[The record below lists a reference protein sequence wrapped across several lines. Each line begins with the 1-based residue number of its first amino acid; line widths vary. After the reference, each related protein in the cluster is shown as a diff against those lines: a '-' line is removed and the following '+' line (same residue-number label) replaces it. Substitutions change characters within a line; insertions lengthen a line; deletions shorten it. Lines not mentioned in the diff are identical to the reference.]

1 MEHERVPVLVVGG
14 GYAGLSAATLL
25 AWREVPVM
33 LVERRPGT
41 SIQPKSFGVNPRAV
55 ELLRPVPGLEE
66 QLSQVWTGIGV
77 SPHMITSDAPP
88 FQADI
93 TPVAPVGAPQTE
105 IERVLRAK
113 AEELGADLCFS
124 TELISLEQDDDG
136 VTALL
141 RTRGVERVVRADYVV
156 AADGYESPLR
166 QLMNVPT
173 SGKGELG
180 RTCSIMF
187 DADLTGLVSDRETT
201 LRHLRNDLFTGAI
214 VTGCGVGA
222 HVLGVNYSDEDTEA
236 DFTDE
241 RCVDL
246 VRAAVGRPGLD
257 VQILDKTT
265 FPVAHLL
272 ADTYHCGRVFFAGDA
287 AHTMPPTGGQAGSLA
302 LQDGCD
308 LAWRLWLVLTGQ
320 ASPSFLDTY
329 DAERRP
335 IGTLT
340 ATAQLAGFGAHTPL
354 TARVAT
360 FGALTPPT
368 SQPTTFGASAPPTV
382 RVGYPEPM
390 QDPASALVAHRYH
403 SAAILTEP
411 DDDRSILEN
420 PRIPTGRPGSRAPHV
435 VLDWDGQPMSTIDL
449 FGSGFVLMADKQ
461 GGQVW
466 TDAGRLVKE
475 RLGVQLTR
483 LLVDEELM
491 DVEGR
496 FRQRYG
502 VRGGGAV
509 LVRPD
514 GYVAWRSPAP
524 TPEPAATLER
534 VLRQILSR

>member
-41 SIQPKSFGVNPRAV
+41 SVQPKTFGASPRAV

-77 SPHMITSDAPP
+77 NMRADSHMITSNDTERAA
-88 FQADI
+88 QAFLTDI
-93 TPVAPVGAPQTE
+93 TPAAPVGAPQTE

-113 AEELGADLCFS
+113 AEELGAELCFS

-136 VTALL
+136 VTAVL
-141 RTRGVERVVRADYVV
+141 RTKGVERVVRTDYVV
-156 AADGYESPLR
+156 AADGYESPVR
-166 QLMNVPT
+166 RLMNVPT

-187 DADLTGLVSDRETT
+187 DADLTGLVSDGETT
-201 LRHLRNDLFTGAI
+201 LWHLRNDLFAGAI
-214 VTGCGVGA
+214 VTGCGAGA

-272 ADTYHCGRVFFAGDA
+272 ADTYRCGRVFFAGDA

-320 ASPSFLDTY
+320 AGPSFLDTY

-340 ATAQLAGFGAHTPL
+340 ATAQLAGFGAHTP
-354 TARVAT
+354 
-360 FGALTPPT
+360 
-368 SQPTTFGASAPPTV
+368 PTTHAADYDDHMPPAA

-390 QDPASALVAHRYH
+390 QDPASALVSHRYH

-420 PRIPTGRPGSRAPHV
+420 PRTQTGRPGSRAPHV

-491 DVEGR
+491 DVEGC

-514 GYVAWRSPAP
+514 GYVAWRSPQP

-534 VLRQILSR
+534 VLRQILSRSQ